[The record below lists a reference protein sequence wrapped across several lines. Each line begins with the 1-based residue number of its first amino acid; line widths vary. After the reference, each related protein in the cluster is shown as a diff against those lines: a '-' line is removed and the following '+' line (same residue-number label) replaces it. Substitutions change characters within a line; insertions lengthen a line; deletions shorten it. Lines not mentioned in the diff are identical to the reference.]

1 MAPVRRPARAITIGL
16 AGGCAGLVAFTE
28 APVLVAAIVLLVL
41 ASLAL
46 TLAQI
51 QIVTR
56 IQQVNARSAP
66 GSD

>member
-1 MAPVRRPARAITIGL
+1 ML
-16 AGGCAGLVAFTE
+16 L
-28 APVLVAAIVLLVL
+28 AAIVLLVL

-56 IQQVNARSAP
+56 IQQVTPDQLRGAISGLSAISQSGLGGVAAAGLASQEIRAAP
-66 GSD
+66 